1 MTDSFVHTSIQQNR
15 DQQNASSV
23 PDICEFIT
31 KSGSAR
37 KASPIADIELQGR
50 LCNVEP
56 THLFPVRTGR
66 GTPTAQNF
74 SCPRREEHET
84 PEVLSWC
91 WQLARLKG
99 CSAVHVVQDD
109 SSREMPTSRHQW
121 ADKVTT
127 AADAQKLEIAR
138 CHNDASLQGICV

>member
-23 PDICEFIT
+23 PDICEFRT

-37 KASPIADIELQGR
+37 KACPIADIELQGR

-74 SCPRREEHET
+74 SCPRKEEHEKS
-84 PEVLSWC
+84 EVLSWC

-109 SSREMPTSRHQW
+109 SSQERFR
-121 ADKVTT
+121 
-127 AADAQKLEIAR
+127 R
-138 CHNDASLQGICV
+138 QGICGQTK